1 MNYELFKSLN
11 SVLVADYLDGIA
23 LSLAAGNELE
33 GGFAAEVLELLARCP
48 ADVDALDVVGG
59 EVVGGLRASGGKF
72 YMEVAEVAQLHLVA
86 GKHHLAQT
94 CHSIGQDALDCTLGE
109 WRVVVGDVLTELVE
123 TEYFV
128 NLSGSVGLRL
138 SDVGLLRSRLG
149 AHNANRVVN
158 HKAKVF
164 FLWS

>member
-59 EVVGGLRASGGKF
+59 EVVGGLGSLGGEF
-72 YMEVAEVAQLHLVA
+72 YMEVSEVAQLHLVA
-86 GKHHLAQT
+86 CEELFLQT
-94 CHSIGQDALDCTLGE
+94 GDGVGQDALDGTLGE
-109 WRVVVGDVLTELVE
+109 GRVVVCDVLTELVE
-123 TEYFV
+123 AEDFV
-128 NLSGSVGLRL
+128 NLRGSIGLGL
-138 SDVGLLRSRLG
+138 GNVSLLRSGLG
-149 AHNANRVVN
+149 AHNAKRVVN
-158 HKAKVF
+158 HG
-164 FLWS
+164 FLMV